1 MAGKQ
6 TNKQTNK
13 TGRNERETE
22 TVGVK
27 IVPLGP
33 PYGGLAATALFRGW
47 SLQEIE
53 TGAGRVRAESGGVD
67 AAPLRESAGRDE
79 PERCRDREKENGV
92 RAGDARSE
100 AESWDG
106 RGSAPGPAPGSSSR
120 SCRLLGEMPEEKW
133 RSREAALFRKVL
145 LLGPACRQHSPVFD
159 GDHPAAGWEMM
170 ARVQRLPLDV
180 LCGVRRGPRK
190 RQGSCPAA
198 ESRTRKVARLQ
209 APFLKVEDESRNFR
223 PCQHQFKTFP
233 ELSFLGP
240 KDASPFEALLFA
252 GGSHPA
258 REPWDAETSPRSGA
272 RRRTGYCECC
282 QQAFEELHGH
292 LQSARHLHFAWGA
305 QSYAEV
311 DGIIAQLSPGLADI
325 RARAHLPRRPGS
337 PPRDSH
343 PLGSETVPHSQ
354 APGLGAT
361 CPRMEEPDEQSAPGA
376 QEWTQG
382 HLQAPPEPVGT
393 GETLALGSSCQGWA
407 CGSVGPLGS
416 PEPSPGFVGCS
427 SGPAPAPTGHEQR
440 VWSPSS
446 DTAQRLTMS
455 PPSRLPPAPVAPGQ
469 HRANPRPFFPCTPT
483 CACPAPRPAS
493 PCRDPSSGSP
503 QVGGPSSGPHQPP
516 GQEGSE
522 CPSS

>member
-1 MAGKQ
+1 MAEGRLRAPHPGPQVGAAGCWGKCQRRSGAAGKRPFSGKSFYLDLPAGSTLQ
-6 TNKQTNK
+6 FL
-13 TGRNERETE
+13 TGT
-22 TVGVK
+22 
-27 IVPLGP
+27 IQQL
-33 PYGGLAATALFRGW
+33 
-47 SLQEIE
+47 
-53 TGAGRVRAESGGVD
+53 GGVIEGFLSKEVTYMVSSRLE
-67 AAPLRESAGRDE
+67 AKSESRRVSPRNCPSPGEARVETPSSRAPPKGSPTRPVLRPPSSGSSCSPVSQARAW
-79 PERCRDREKENGV
+79 GV
-92 RAGDARSE
+92 RILHVD
-100 AESWDG
+100 
-106 RGSAPGPAPGSSSR
+106 
-120 SCRLLGEMPEEKW
+120 
-133 RSREAALFRKVL
+133 
-145 LLGPACRQHSPVFD
+145 
-159 GDHPAAGWEMM
+159 EMM